1 MTSIMTAPG
10 PEGHDRA
17 MPLTPSTLVAD
28 IASRHPRSIEVFER
42 HGIDFCCGGRRP
54 LGEVCREKGIDAGAL
69 ATEIEKAAATETAS
83 DRTWTDAPLAEIL
96 DHIVGR
102 YHSALREDLPRLGR
116 MADKVAEVHG
126 SRHGELV
133 ELAAVYRTLRGELEP
148 HLADEEER
156 VFPAVRRLAAPG
168 GAWSDEEQAALH
180 ALEEEH
186 DRAGAALARL
196 RELSSGFAVPAD
208 GCNTYRALYEG
219 LARFERELHE
229 HVHLEN
235 NVVFPR
241 VVSLAAHAPSAG

>member
-1 MTSIMTAPG
+1 
-10 PEGHDRA
+10 

-28 IASRHPRSIEVFER
+28 IASRHPRSIDVFER

-54 LGEVCREKGIDAGAL
+54 LGEVCREKGIDPGAL
-69 ATEIEKAAATETAS
+69 AAEIEKAAAAETAS
-83 DRTWTDAPLAEIL
+83 DRTWTDAPLGDLL
-96 DHIVGR
+96 DHVGGR

-126 SRHGELV
+126 SRHVELV
-133 ELAAVYRTLRGELEP
+133 ELAT
-148 HLADEEER
+148 
-156 VFPAVRRLAAPG
+156 
-168 GAWSDEEQAALH
+168 
-180 ALEEEH
+180 
-186 DRAGAALARL
+186 RL
-196 RELSSGFAVPAD
+196 RELPSGFAVPED
-208 GCNTYRALYEG
+208 GCSTYRALYEG